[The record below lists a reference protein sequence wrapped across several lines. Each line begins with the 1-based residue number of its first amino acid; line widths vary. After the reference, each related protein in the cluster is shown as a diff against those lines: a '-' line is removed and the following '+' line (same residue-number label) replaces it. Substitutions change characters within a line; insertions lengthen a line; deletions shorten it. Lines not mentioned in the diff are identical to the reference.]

1 MTLALVTNDD
11 GIESPGLVTLAAA
24 AVDAGLE
31 VLVAAPSWD
40 SSGASAALTG
50 VQEDGRLRADHGRW
64 AEPDVPTVS
73 IEAAPAM
80 ITVAALRGGLGRVP
94 DLVLSG
100 INRGRN
106 TGAAVLHSGTVGAAL
121 TAANLGVP
129 ALAVS
134 IDSDEPQH
142 WATAGVH
149 ACRAVRWLVD
159 AAPVTAIN
167 LNVPD
172 LPAGEVRGLACAP
185 LARVGAVQTQVTDTG
200 EGYLHVQY
208 EEAGPP
214 RPGTDAALLAE
225 GWAVVTA
232 LAPVGLDT
240 GTDLAE
246 LVDERFGPAPAG
258 GPAAD

>member
-11 GIESPGLVTLAAA
+11 GIDSPGLVALARA

-31 VLVAAPSWD
+31 VIVAAPSWD

-50 VQEDGRLRADHGRW
+50 VQEDGRLRADRGRW
-64 AEPDVPTVS
+64 ADPDVPFAS
-73 IEAAPAM
+73 LEAAPAM
-80 ITVAALRGGLGRVP
+80 IAVAALRGGLGQVP

-121 TAANLGVP
+121 TGANLGVP

-134 IDSDEPQH
+134 IDSDEPRH
-142 WATAGVH
+142 WATAGEH
-149 ACRAVRWLVD
+149 ACRVIRWLLD
-159 AAPVTAIN
+159 ASPTAAIN

-172 LPAGEVRGLACAP
+172 APSAQVRGLASAP

-214 RPGTDAALLAE
+214 RPGTDAALLAD

-232 LAPVGLDT
+232 LAPVGLDS
-240 GTDLAE
+240 GTDLGG
-246 LVDERFGPAPAG
+246 LVDQA
-258 GPAAD
+258 